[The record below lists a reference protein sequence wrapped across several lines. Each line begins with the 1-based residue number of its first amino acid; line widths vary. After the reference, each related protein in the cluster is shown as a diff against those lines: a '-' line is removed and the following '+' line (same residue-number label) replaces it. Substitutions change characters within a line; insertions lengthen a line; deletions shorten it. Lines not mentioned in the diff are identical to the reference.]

1 MSVVALSHSGFVLPA
16 ASPSLDPLE
25 AMPLLRLLQ
34 LTSPALPIGGFAFS
48 QGLESA
54 VTLGHIRDETTAEDW
69 LRGALRFGQ
78 TRLDLPVF
86 FRIHDA
92 FSAGAEARVTD
103 WCRYL
108 LASRE
113 GEERELED
121 LHVGRALARL
131 LFDQGVSRAEPFRAS
146 DAVTHAGMFAL
157 ASVSFGITAKT
168 AALGLAFSWLENQ
181 VGALSRLV
189 PLGQLAAQRVLAR
202 VAQEIPA
209 SIDAALCIQDSDI
222 GACMPG
228 AAIASALHETQYC
241 RLFKS

>member
-1 MSVVALSHSGFVLPA
+1 MSVVAMPQPGAGLPA
-16 ASPSLDPLE
+16 ASSSLDPLE
-25 AMPLLRLLQ
+25 AISLLRLLQ

-54 VTLGHIRDETTAEDW
+54 VTLGHIRDEPTSERW
-69 LRGALRFGQ
+69 LLGALEFGQ

-86 FRIHDA
+86 FRIHAA
-92 FSAGAEARVTD
+92 FAAGADARVES
-103 WCRYL
+103 WCQYL

-113 GEERELED
+113 GEERQLED
-121 LHVGRALARL
+121 VHVGRALARL
-131 LFDQGVSRAEPFRAS
+131 LSDQGVARARAYRAS
-146 DAVTHAGMFAL
+146 DGVTHVAMFAL
-157 ASVSFGITAKT
+157 AAVSFEIAPKT
-168 AALGLAFSWLENQ
+168 AALGFVFSWLENQ

-202 VAQEIPA
+202 VAREIPA
-209 SIDAALCIQDSDI
+209 SIEVALRVHDSDI

>member
-1 MSVVALSHSGFVLPA
+1 MEA
-16 ASPSLDPLE
+16 A
-25 AMPLLRLLQ
+25 ALLRLLQ

-54 VTLGHIRDETTAEDW
+54 VTLGHVTDEPTSERW
-69 LRGALRFGQ
+69 LLGALQFGQ

-86 FRIHDA
+86 FRLHAA
-92 FSAGAEARVTD
+92 FAAGDGARVES
-103 WCRYL
+103 WCHYL

-113 GEERELED
+113 GEERQLED
-121 LHVGRALARL
+121 MHVGRALARL
-131 LFDQGVSRAEPFRAS
+131 LSDQGVTRAEAYRSS
-146 DAVTHAGMFAL
+146 DVVTHVAMFAL
-157 ASVSFGITAKT
+157 AAVSFGIAPKT
-168 AALGLAFSWLENQ
+168 AALGFVFSWLENQ

-202 VAQEIPA
+202 VAREIPA
-209 SIDAALCIQDSDI
+209 SLDAALRTPDADI